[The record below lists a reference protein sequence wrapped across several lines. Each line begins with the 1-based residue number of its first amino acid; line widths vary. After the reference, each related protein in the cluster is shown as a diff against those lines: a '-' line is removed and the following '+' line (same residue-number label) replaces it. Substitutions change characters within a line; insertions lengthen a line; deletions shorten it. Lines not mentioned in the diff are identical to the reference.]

1 MAIKYKNINIAFPQD
16 LLRGIN
22 KQSEAESKTR
32 SELIRESVRVYL
44 NTEKW
49 KKIREYGEK
58 KRYEIGIESED
69 QIEKIIDGYREENN
83 AR

>member
-16 LLRGIN
+16 LLKEVN
-22 KQSEAESKTR
+22 KQSKAESKTR